1 MFLKELLSVIY
12 WPRVDTL
19 LKLQTG
25 RVYSISEGCLSLKK
39 RKTELWQGLQWHL
52 LCFLKRRI
60 LEKAKQKTKK
70 KKKSSLRTQ
79 ITWSHLVHPIR
90 RVPKWSV
97 ILCFSLPALFFKV
110 EIIYIFSRMCAN
122 VCVYTIEITKLHSV
136 SKTLHLTFIFKSALC
151 FAAVSGSRKHGSL
164 FLPIVFYWG
173 KNYRVLTV
181 PLVTP
186 CITIGTWKEQKKNTI
201 PNNTFWSKELFFSF
215 LLSACLPTWPRKTP
229 SFVQALL

>member
-1 MFLKELLSVIY
+1 M
-12 WPRVDTL
+12 
-19 LKLQTG
+19 
-25 RVYSISEGCLSLKK
+25 
-39 RKTELWQGLQWHL
+39 
-52 LCFLKRRI
+52 
-60 LEKAKQKTKK
+60 
-70 KKKSSLRTQ
+70 RTQ